1 MAWRDG
7 RVSHVKNGIYGE
19 MFVAAMLAEAAVES
33 DLEAILRAGRSQIP
47 TTSRL
52 HKAITGVVD
61 GWKKGVCRHECF
73 LRIHQRFDEH
83 LGHDWCHVL
92 SNAMVVAYAT
102 ERVRPTAADPLAAFY
117 GIGTGYI
124 DLAYDCPRLLRFI
137 TQTPDGRAH
146 GGEFLSIFNLESIR
160 KNAGAIAAELEIPVE
175 AARTWMEDCII
186 CAHGIVTLLIAGL
199 MTAARGEAKE
209 KLFRMGCGA
218 LIAAG
223 ADKARTR
230 AILEPLRGGNV

>member
-1 MAWRDG
+1 M
-7 RVSHVKNGIYGE
+7 
-19 MFVAAMLAEAAVES
+19 
-33 DLEAILRAGRSQIP
+33 
-47 TTSRL
+47 
-52 HKAITGVVD
+52 VD
-61 GWKKGVCRHECF
+61 GN
-73 LRIHQRFDEH
+73 II
-83 LGHDWCHVL
+83 L
-92 SNAMVVAYAT
+92 SVAKAMELLQILSQAGKPLLLK
-102 ERVRPTAADPLAAFY
+102 ELTALC
-117 GIGTGYI
+117 GYPKSTVFG
-124 DLAYDCPRLLRFI
+124 LLTTMRAYDVV

>member
-1 MAWRDG
+1 MKGLETARLPAYNINRFTVNEFIERRDTRAQSASDFKG
-7 RVSHVKNGIYGE
+7 ADSAHGAGNADGGGLRKHPHHDGGGASGLLDAAD
-19 MFVAAMLAEAAVES
+19 FVAVRRHGGFPRGAGGGGGGVR
-33 DLEAILRAGRSQIP
+33 DRAR
-47 TTSRL
+47 
-52 HKAITGVVD
+52 
-61 GWKKGVCRHECF
+61 
-73 LRIHQRFDEH
+73 
-83 LGHDWCHVL
+83 
-92 SNAMVVAYAT
+92 
-102 ERVRPTAADPLAAFY
+102 AADPLAAFY

>member
-1 MAWRDG
+1 M
-7 RVSHVKNGIYGE
+7 NEEGE
-19 MFVAAMLAEAAVES
+19 FAPCQSGCSWGFLRFFARCGAEA
-33 DLEAILRAGRSQIP
+33 
-47 TTSRL
+47 
-52 HKAITGVVD
+52 
-61 GWKKGVCRHECF
+61 
-73 LRIHQRFDEH
+73 
-83 LGHDWCHVL
+83 
-92 SNAMVVAYAT
+92 VAYAT
-102 ERVRPTAADPLAAFY
+102 ERVRPTATDPLAAFY

-230 AILEPLRGGNV
+230 AILELLRGGNV

>member
-1 MAWRDG
+1 MPSRPQISREQILRTAL
-7 RVSHVKNGIYGE
+7 E
-19 MFVAAMLAEAAVES
+19 MLMEEGYESIRITAVAERLGCSTQPISWQFGGMEGFRAALAAEA
-33 DLEAILRAGRSQIP
+33 
-47 TTSRL
+47 
-52 HKAITGVVD
+52 
-61 GWKKGVCRHECF
+61 
-73 LRIHQRFDEH
+73 
-83 LGHDWCHVL
+83 
-92 SNAMVVAYAT
+92 VAYAT

-199 MTAARGEAKE
+199 MTAARSEAKE